1 MPTSVPECEEEL
13 PRRPTK
19 RRAACSL
26 CAVFLSLVLFLGALP
41 ALSKEKASDEFLA
54 GYVASLVER
63 NLHWNRDSYRLTVV
77 NGVATITLF
86 EDDPSRRKAAEQEL
100 STVKELRGVA
110 IEVKAAEAVPSGAV
124 GGAPEAAGKGEAF
137 PTGDYF
143 RPLVA
148 DPKQAQFFV
157 GLSRFTS
164 SGARFTMASV
174 GFGET
179 FGLYRFFGSSEGQ
192 GLQLSVQ
199 GAIFAQFNMDTPSYD
214 LVNADYVIGFPVT
227 FRHGNGSLRFRIYHQ
242 SSHLGD
248 ELLLGANPP
257 DRVNLSFEATEL
269 LYSHEWRSLRL
280 YAGGEYLLHN
290 EPADLEPL
298 SAHWGLEFRGK
309 KALLWHG
316 RPIAGVDM
324 KSLEEHDWAI
334 DTSVKAGLEFG
345 HPDPGQRRLRLMAE
359 WYRGFDPH
367 GQFYVNEVEYYG
379 LALSLG
385 F

>member
-1 MPTSVPECEEEL
+1 MPIRSTRLLSSAS
-13 PRRPTK
+13 R
-19 RRAACSL
+19 L
-26 CAVFLSLVLFLGALP
+26 CAVTLGLALLLGAHS
-41 ALSKEKASDEFLA
+41 ALSEERASDEFLA

-63 NLHWNRDSYRLTVV
+63 DLHWDRDSYRLTVV

-86 EDDPSRRKAAEQEL
+86 GEDPTRRKAAEESL

-110 IEVKAAEAVPSGAV
+110 IEVKTAETVPSGTV
-124 GGAPEAAGKGEAF
+124 GGVPETGGKGEAF
-137 PTGDYF
+137 PTGDLF

-157 GLSRFTS
+157 GLNRFKS
-164 SGARFTMASV
+164 SGARYTMASV

-179 FGLYRFFGSSEGQ
+179 FGLYRFFGRTEGQ
-192 GLQLSVQ
+192 GLQISVQ

-214 LVNADYVIGFPVT
+214 LVNADYVIGVPVT

-248 ELLLGANPP
+248 ELLLSANPP

-269 LYSHEWRSLRL
+269 IYSHEWRGWRL

-298 SAHWGLEFRGK
+298 SAHWGLEFRGSK
-309 KALLWHG
+309 PLLWHG
-316 RPIAGVDM
+316 RPIGGIDM

-359 WYRGFDPH
+359 WYEGFDPH

-379 LALSLG
+379 LELSLG